1 MMADED
7 ISLNEDQI
15 LDNLDDTNG
24 EMLNEVSTEK
34 HFYIISAIACNS
46 TVVFF
51 CIKFYQYFDNTLIT
65 LRGRYNIGRCFCSIE
80 CAIV

>member
-24 EMLNEVSTEK
+24 EMLNEVSE
-34 HFYIISAIACNS
+34 HIFFSYISD
-46 TVVFF
+46 FGF
-51 CIKFYQYFDNTLIT
+51 CFVSSK
-65 LRGRYNIGRCFCSIE
+65 
-80 CAIV
+80 